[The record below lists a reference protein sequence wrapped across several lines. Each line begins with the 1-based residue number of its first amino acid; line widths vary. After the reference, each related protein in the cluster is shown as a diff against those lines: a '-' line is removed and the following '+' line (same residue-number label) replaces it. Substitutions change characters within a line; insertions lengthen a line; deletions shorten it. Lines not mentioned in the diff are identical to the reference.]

1 MVAALIFDCDGV
13 VADTERLWDVAGY
26 EFLGRYGVAYDRD
39 ALKPQLTGRSMRD
52 GVTLMRERYGLAR
65 PLDELIEERTGIIV
79 DLLRSGAEYMDGFL
93 PFFEQVRVSHR
104 VALATGLTDRLLAA
118 LDERLRVRELFAGVV
133 VTSSMVANA
142 KPAPDVFLAAAD
154 LLGVDPAG
162 ALVVEDAPL
171 GIEAAKNAGMRC
183 VAITTTYDASLLDGA
198 DQVVASF
205 EEIDLSR

>member
-1 MVAALIFDCDGV
+1 MSPRAIVFDCDGV
-13 VADTERLWDVAGY
+13 VADTERLWDVAGH

-52 GVTLMRERYGLAR
+52 GVALMRERYGLA
-65 PLDELIEERTGIIV
+65 PSLDELIEERTGIIV
-79 DLLRSGAEYMDGFL
+79 DLLRSGVEYMDGFL
-93 PFFEQVRVSHR
+93 PFLERVRTSHQVAV
-104 VALATGLTDRLLAA
+104 ATGLTDRLFAA
-118 LDERLRVRELFAGVV
+118 VDERLHIRVLFSGAV

-154 LLGVDPAG
+154 LLGVDPADV
-162 ALVVEDAPL
+162 LVVEDAPL

-183 VAITTTYDASLLDGA
+183 VAITTTYGASLLEGA

-205 EEIDLSR
+205 DEIDLR

>member
-1 MVAALIFDCDGV
+1 MSTKALVFDCDGV
-13 VADTERLWDVAGY
+13 VADTERLWDVAGH

-52 GVTLMRERYGLAR
+52 GVALMRERYGLAP

-93 PFFEQVRVSHR
+93 PFFEQVRASHR
-104 VALATGLTDRLLAA
+104 VAVATGLTDRLFAA
-118 LDERLRVRELFAGVV
+118 VDERLRIRDLFGAV

-154 LLGVDPAG
+154 LLGVEPGD
-162 ALVVEDAPL
+162 ALVLEDAPL

-183 VAITTTYDASLLDGA
+183 VALTTTYGPPLLEGA

-205 EEIDLSR
+205 EEIDLRR